1 MSITQGL
8 TFKEPPPFATHRA
21 CDESHETGAIS
32 INTSPILRVS
42 AIDFL
47 NPAPLMWDFT
57 HEPKARELATRY
69 HVHLTKP
76 ALCAA
81 ELLAGASDLGLIPV
95 AALTEELAV
104 VSDCAIA
111 SLREVRSILLLVRE
125 RAASSLEAIRTVAVD
140 TASRSSVAYVQV
152 LFRHFLGTDPR
163 FSSHAADPMTML
175 AGTDAALLI
184 GDPALLARERR
195 AEIEAVFGPCLWV
208 DLAQEWH
215 ARTGLPWVA
224 AVWAVRREALQG
236 EWTAARLAQDLGG
249 SRDRGLVHVDTLVRE
264 WSARISLPSATIH
277 HYLTHNIHYLLD
289 ERCLEAL
296 VLFRELAASV
306 GVLRP
311 FHPSALEFVAKMPI
325 ARAGLK
331 I

>member
-1 MSITQGL
+1 MT
-8 TFKEPPPFATHRA
+8 T
-21 CDESHETGAIS
+21 
-32 INTSPILRVS
+32 TSPILRVS
-42 AIDFL
+42 AINFL

-57 HEPKARELATRY
+57 HEPKAHELATRY
-69 HVHLTKP
+69 DVHLTKP

-81 ELLAGASDLGLIPV
+81 ELLAGTSDLGLIPV

-111 SLREVRSILLLVRE
+111 SLREVRSILMLVRT
-125 RAASSLEAIRTVAVD
+125 RAADSLEAVRTVAVD

-152 LFRHFLGTDPR
+152 LFRHFLGTDPQ
-163 FSSHAADPMTML
+163 FLPHAADPMTML

-195 AEIEAVFGPCLWV
+195 TEIEAAFGPCLWI

-236 EWTAARLAQDLGG
+236 EWTAARFAEDLGG
-249 SRDRGLVHVDTLVRE
+249 SRNRGLAHVDTLVEE
-264 WSARISLPSATIH
+264 WSKRIALRPATIH
-277 HYLTHNIHYLLD
+277 HYLTRNIHYILD
-289 ERCLEAL
+289 DRCVEAV
-296 VLFRELAASV
+296 VLFRTLAASI
-306 GVLRP
+306 GALP
-311 FHPSALEFVAKMPI
+311 PLHPSALEFASSMPL
-325 ARAGLK
+325 ARRTEDLATSPVR
-331 I
+331 